1 MQWLKYISIKN
12 KLLLNVV
19 IPIVTIM
26 IMAALVISDK
36 LENETKYD
44 HYQKVI
50 ELDVAISKLVH
61 ETQKERGFTALYL
74 GSGTKRFLSELKE
87 QYTKTDNL
95 LQNLHSYI
103 KQEDIKDILY
113 PDIAGE
119 LQRILARTKQMQQI
133 RQKVLNEAIEQKK
146 ALSYYTKT
154 NAKFLNFIAKT
165 SMMAPDS
172 ELTLQTLAYFNF
184 LMAKERAGIERA
196 IASATFSKDRF
207 LNGAREKLSSLI
219 SEQEAY
225 LDIFKTLAPKE
236 DVEYLEKTLSGNSVN
251 EVNRMRSV
259 LFGATEVGGFGVDS
273 TYWFATITKKI
284 EMLKKVEDYIA
295 KDLHSSS
302 KKVQRAITLSVKISN
317 LLHEMQK
324 ERGMTAGYIGAKG
337 KEFKNR
343 LAAQRKRTDKAYK
356 AVRNYLDSLK
366 LSTYPKSFRSNIL
379 AFQKQMRTLAK
390 IRNKVKQLSIPSK
403 EAIGFYTSLNAKML
417 DIVAS
422 AIQITR
428 SVKTTKNMIAFYNF
442 LMAKERAGIERA
454 VLANTFARNR
464 FQPGLKD
471 KFVRLITEQ
480 DSFIKAF
487 LAVANKRYVDYYNKV
502 VSGSTI
508 SEVNRLRQIALDAN
522 TIGGFGINAK
532 YWFKMMT
539 EKINLLK
546 KVDNYLSEKLIRISA
561 EKLAQQQRSLILYS
575 IIVTLVIIFTW
586 ILSYMISKNIS
597 NSIEKVSIGI
607 KQFLEFLNHKHNVID
622 NIELDGTD
630 EMAQVAKMVNEQ
642 TKQINNDIENDMLCV
657 GESILV
663 LNKVEQ
669 GYFKC
674 RVQTQASNSQ
684 IQTLANTINKMLDSQ
699 SKVMDDILGGLKKF
713 ASYDYTERI
722 TLDPKIKGETR
733 EVVDGINNLGDAI
746 TKMLQ
751 ETLENSNELLEKSNN
766 LNEQVE
772 TLSDSSVKQAQK
784 LKDTT
789 QSVNEITL
797 SIEDTA
803 SKSKEVVAQSN
814 DIKHVVE
821 IISDIAEQ
829 TNLLAL
835 NAAIEAAR
843 AGEHGRGFA
852 VVADEVRKLAEKTQ
866 KSLAEINANI
876 NLLTQS
882 IVDIGSTIERL
893 SEAAANVNSAVS
905 EVDDA
910 TQLNASIA
918 KEVEKIAQ
926 TVKEMAQQALAE
938 IEKNK
943 F

>member
-1 MQWLKYISIKN
+1 
-12 KLLLNVV
+12 
-19 IPIVTIM
+19 
-26 IMAALVISDK
+26 
-36 LENETKYD
+36 
-44 HYQKVI
+44 
-50 ELDVAISKLVH
+50 
-61 ETQKERGFTALYL
+61 
-74 GSGTKRFLSELKE
+74 
-87 QYTKTDNL
+87 
-95 LQNLHSYI
+95 
-103 KQEDIKDILY
+103 
-113 PDIAGE
+113 
-119 LQRILARTKQMQQI
+119 
-133 RQKVLNEAIEQKK
+133 
-146 ALSYYTKT
+146 
-154 NAKFLNFIAKT
+154 
-165 SMMAPDS
+165 
-172 ELTLQTLAYFNF
+172 
-184 LMAKERAGIERA
+184 
-196 IASATFSKDRF
+196 
-207 LNGAREKLSSLI
+207 
-219 SEQEAY
+219 
-225 LDIFKTLAPKE
+225 
-236 DVEYLEKTLSGNSVN
+236 
-251 EVNRMRSV
+251 
-259 LFGATEVGGFGVDS
+259 
-273 TYWFATITKKI
+273 
-284 EMLKKVEDYIA
+284 
-295 KDLHSSS
+295 
-302 KKVQRAITLSVKISN
+302 
-317 LLHEMQK
+317 
-324 ERGMTAGYIGAKG
+324 
-337 KEFKNR
+337 
-343 LAAQRKRTDKAYK
+343 
-356 AVRNYLDSLK
+356 
-366 LSTYPKSFRSNIL
+366 
-379 AFQKQMRTLAK
+379 
-390 IRNKVKQLSIPSK
+390 
-403 EAIGFYTSLNAKML
+403 
-417 DIVAS
+417 
-422 AIQITR
+422 
-428 SVKTTKNMIAFYNF
+428 
-442 LMAKERAGIERA
+442 
-454 VLANTFARNR
+454 
-464 FQPGLKD
+464 
-471 KFVRLITEQ
+471 
-480 DSFIKAF
+480 
-487 LAVANKRYVDYYNKV
+487 
-502 VSGSTI
+502 
-508 SEVNRLRQIALDAN
+508 
-522 TIGGFGINAK
+522 
-532 YWFKMMT
+532 
-539 EKINLLK
+539 
-546 KVDNYLSEKLIRISA
+546 
-561 EKLAQQQRSLILYS
+561 
-575 IIVTLVIIFTW
+575 
-586 ILSYMISKNIS
+586 MISKNIS

-852 VVADEVRKLAEKTQ
+852 IVADEVRKLAEKTQ